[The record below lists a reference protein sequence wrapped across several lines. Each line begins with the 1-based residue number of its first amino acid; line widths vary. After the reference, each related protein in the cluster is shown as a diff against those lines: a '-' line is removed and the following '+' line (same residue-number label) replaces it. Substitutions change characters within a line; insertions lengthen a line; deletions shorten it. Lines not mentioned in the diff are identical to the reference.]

1 MKEWVTFFADYT
13 IDVINAMALLIIAV
27 GAVEMFLRSLYA
39 LFQPSPDG
47 SELPVGYLRFARWL
61 IAGLTFQ
68 LAADVIE
75 TASAPTWDDIRRLAA
90 IAVIRTFLNYF
101 LERDIVEARNL
112 SASKDGEVRQSATE
126 ARG

>member
-13 IDVINAMALLIIAV
+13 ILVINAMALLIIAI
-27 GAVEMFLRSLYA
+27 GAVEMFFTSMRT
-39 LFQPSPDG
+39 LFQPSPSG
-47 SELPVGYLRFARWL
+47 RALPVGYLRFARWL

-75 TASAPTWDDIRRLAA
+75 TASAPTWDDIGRLAA

-101 LERDIVEARNL
+101 LERDLVEARNL
-112 SASKDGEVRQSATE
+112 SAGTDGEIRQP
-126 ARG
+126 GN

>member
-13 IDVINAMALLIIAV
+13 ILVINAMALLIIAI

-39 LFQPSPDG
+39 LTQPSPSG
-47 SELPVGYLRFARWL
+47 RELPVGYLRFARWL

-75 TASAPTWDDIRRLAA
+75 TASAPTWDDIGRLAA

-101 LERDIVEARNL
+101 LERDLVEARNF
-112 SASKDGEVRQSATE
+112 SDGEGGEARQSAN
-126 ARG
+126 